1 MEQFEKIV
9 LKTPPEGMHYA
20 ITEGENG
27 ELIIRLVSKAS
38 AELQPVEQQREEPFF
53 TKITAEDRE
62 KVKKWV
68 ARQNGKTDREK
79 AFLKIVKE
87 AVRNV
92 NYDYCIA
99 NLEPSVE
106 KGKIYYAE
114 NHDVGVKFSCNQ
126 WGQMARDYKPE
137 RGSRLCNLHE
147 LFIWYALRIVNKL
160 WTLDY
165 VANDSSSAGNYWNA
179 PESSKAMDKTGA
191 KECGGYRDGQGNT
204 YKIVTREGG
213 YALVGGYYYLDGD
226 LYPVADVFYYDFP
239 NSILDHGSG
248 ILVLTRLATC
258 Y

>member
-79 AFLKIVKE
+79 AFLKRVAESIQ
-87 AVRNV
+87 AV
-92 NYDYCIA
+92 NYDYWIA
-99 NLEPSVE
+99 NLEPYVE
-106 KGKIYYAE
+106 NGKIYYAE

-137 RGSRLCNLHE
+137 KGSRLSNLHE
-147 LFIWYALRIVNKL
+147 LFIWYALRIVNNL

-179 PESSKAMDKTGA
+179 PKSSKSMDKAGA

-204 YKIVTREGG
+204 FKFVTREGG
-213 YALVGGYYYLDGD
+213 YALVGGGYFNNGNDYSVASVNHISYLNGIR
-226 LYPVADVFYYDFP
+226 YG
-239 NSILDHGSG
+239 GSG
-248 ILVLTRLATC
+248 VLVLLK
-258 Y
+258 